1 MVQNSSSKWGHS
13 PQRARSTWSVWNKTT
28 PQTPQHANRL
38 RIAWSKPLP
47 QGANRTWS
55 VWTKPSSPQ
64 TATNY
69 SRSSNS
75 RQPQTFIND
84 AIKAFEIVVIDEAG
98 ENLGQMKRFDALA
111 LAQERGVDL
120 VQMSYNPV
128 DKVSTTKLMD
138 YGKFLYDK
146 KKSTK
151 EKTKNAK
158 KSWLKQI
165 KFGYAVGTNDLLLK
179 IKKTKEMLAEG
190 YMVKISIKLK
200 GRENIYSDKA
210 IEKLIFIK
218 DQLADVAKSQS
229 PQPQQ
234 DKNTFAYT
242 FVASHK

>member
-1 MVQNSSSKWGHS
+1 MVQNSSSKWGS
-13 PQRARSTWSVWNKTT
+13 PQRPRSAWSKPS

-47 QGANRTWS
+47 QAANRPWS

-64 TATNY
+64 TSSY
-69 SRSSNS
+69 SRPSSS

-98 ENLGQMKRFDALA
+98 ENLGQMKRFDALN
-111 LAQERGVDL
+111 LAQERWLDL

-138 YGKFLYDK
+138 YGKYLYDK
-146 KKSTK
+146 KKTTK

-165 KFGYAVGTNDLLLK
+165 KFGYAVGSNDLLLK

-218 DQLADVAKSQS
+218 EQLADVAKSQS

-234 DKNTFAYT
+234 DKNTYAYT